1 MLGHY
6 SVSSP
11 IPTMYLF
18 DAETALHSFL
28 KLFFC
33 LILSFCQ
40 GRDKQWN
47 ILKVSAL
54 IDFAGRNCM
63 YIKKPCSSSPAWPV
77 RTAKPTW
84 KPSPVDFYRI
94 VIH

>member
-18 DAETALHSFL
+18 DAETALHSFFL

-54 IDFAGRNCM
+54 IDFAGRHCM
-63 YIKKPCSSSPAWPV
+63 YIKNLAVVPQHDLSELLGPHENQAL
-77 RTAKPTW
+77 
-84 KPSPVDFYRI
+84 
-94 VIH
+94 